1 MAMTKERIK
10 ELKAAED
17 AASDA
22 YENAKETRKDAESQ
36 MYLELSGLS
45 VGQEIIEAKRGSEVR
60 YFFSRF
66 NEYGWLYGKKRLKD
80 GSAGA
85 VEICVYGQWKPAK

>member
-10 ELKAAED
+10 ELQAVED

-22 YENAKETRKDAESQ
+22 YANAKEARKEAESQ

-45 VGQEIIEAKRGSEVR
+45 VGQEVIEARRGSEVH

-66 NEYGWLYGKKRLKD
+66 NEYGWLYGKKKLKN
-80 GSAGA
+80 GHAGA
-85 VEICVYGQWKPAK
+85 SETCIYGQWKPAK